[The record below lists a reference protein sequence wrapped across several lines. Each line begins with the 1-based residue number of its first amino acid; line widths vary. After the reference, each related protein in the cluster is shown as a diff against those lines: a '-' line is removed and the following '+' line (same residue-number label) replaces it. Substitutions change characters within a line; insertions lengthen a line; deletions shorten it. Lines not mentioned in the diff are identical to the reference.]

1 MKKLEYY
8 IIFILAFA
16 LMLLASC
23 RTTKAVETERHE
35 AVVHSLDYQDSLH
48 SEFTLT
54 FDTLIWMAPQ
64 PPKGEAMQT
73 GMTMSRSI
81 ADALPPRGLGGLRII
96 NGVLTNNDNKVRKR
110 CEVDSISSKA
120 QEVIHPVRVPPKLN
134 PNLIF
139 LLIIAV
145 ILLFLITRCRTR

>member
-1 MKKLEYY
+1 MRKYESILL
-8 IIFILAFA
+8 FILAFA

-35 AVVHSLDYQDSLH
+35 AVVHTLDYQDSLH
-48 SEFTLT
+48 HELNLAFDKLDVWFLDTAQTDSHIGTLT
-54 FDTLIWMAPQ
+54 SNRSTLTPII
-64 PPKGEAMQT
+64 KHI
-73 GMTMSRSI
+73 SI
-81 ADALPPRGLGGLRII
+81 T
-96 NGVLTNNDNKVRKR
+96 NGVLSNNDNKVRKR

-134 PNLIF
+134 HNLIF

>member
-1 MKKLEYY
+1 MRKYESILL
-8 IIFILAFA
+8 FILAFA

-48 SEFTLT
+48 HELNLAFDKLDVWFLDTAQTVRSDSTLHT
-54 FDTLIWMAPQ
+54 SPRHSLLKHI
-64 PPKGEAMQT
+64 
-73 GMTMSRSI
+73 SI
-81 ADALPPRGLGGLRII
+81 T
-96 NGVLTNNDNKVRKR
+96 NGVLSNNDNKVRKR